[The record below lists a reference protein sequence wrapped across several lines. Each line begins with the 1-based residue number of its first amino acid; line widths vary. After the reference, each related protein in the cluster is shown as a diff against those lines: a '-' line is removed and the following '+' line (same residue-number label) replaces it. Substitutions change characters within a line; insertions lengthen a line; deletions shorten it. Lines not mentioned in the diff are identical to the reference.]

1 MIPLEQQNIK
11 DSVFQCFEKNKA
23 DKDNCPKF
31 KIIDSGEDFETA
43 KKLFLQKNK
52 LCINDNIEVVVLGY
66 WRTVAEIPKTPDEK
80 DKTIVEKGKDKPDS
94 DSETE
99 IKTIKTF
106 EITYTIS
113 STRNQKLYLVHSD
126 SSDNNK
132 SYIIFYTDQDKD
144 GVPLEYDSD
153 KVIGALMIDG
163 NVIEECTSNTSHD
176 KKFLG
181 AIAKELSFRVEDK
194 IRIFSLRFSPS
205 LDVESAPTSRQKKR
219 GKRKNA

>member
-43 KKLFLQKNK
+43 KKLFSQKNK

-66 WRTVAEIPKTPDEK
+66 WRTVAEIPKMPDEK
-80 DKTIVEKGKDKPDS
+80 DKTIVEKDKDKPNS
-94 DSETE
+94 NSETE

-126 SSDNNK
+126 SPDTNK

-163 NVIEECTSNTSHD
+163 NIIEECTSNTSHD

-194 IRIFSLRFSPS
+194 VRIFSLRFAPS
-205 LDVESAPTSRQKKR
+205 LDAESTPTSRQKKR
-219 GKRKNA
+219 GKRKNV

>member
-43 KKLFLQKNK
+43 KKLFSQKNK
-52 LCINDNIEVVVLGY
+52 LCINNDIEVVVLGY

-80 DKTIVEKGKDKPDS
+80 DKTIVEKGKDKPNS
-94 DSETE
+94 DSEME

-126 SSDNNK
+126 SPDNK

-153 KVIGALMIDG
+153 KVIGALMVNGD
-163 NVIEECTSNTSHD
+163 VIEECAGNTSHD

-181 AIAKELSFRVEDK
+181 AIAKELSFRVENK
-194 IRIFSLRFSPS
+194 IRVFSLRFAPSP
-205 LDVESAPTSRQKKR
+205 DAESAPTSRPKKR
-219 GKRKNA
+219 GKRKNV

>member
-80 DKTIVEKGKDKPDS
+80 DKTVVEKDKDKFGS
-94 DSETE
+94 DSEAE

-113 STRNQKLYLVHSD
+113 STRKQKLYLVHSD
-126 SSDNNK
+126 SHDNNK
-132 SYIIFYTDQDKD
+132 SYIIFYTGQDKD
-144 GVPLEYDSD
+144 GVPFEYESD

-163 NVIEECTSNTSHD
+163 DVIEECAGNTSHD

-181 AIAKELSFRVEDK
+181 AIAKELSFRVENK
-194 IRIFSLRFSPS
+194 IRVFSLRFAPS
-205 LDVESAPTSRQKKR
+205 LDAESAPTSRQKKR